1 MGKKT
6 YVEALSETVAKDAGK
21 LGENTRSKKGER
33 ERTMRD
39 VKGWVMMLFKKY
51 RYPFPPKAPPFQL
64 IFLER
69 REAGGGVLNSFLEKR
84 VIDSD
89 PFTMCVKEPKSRGNW
104 RGKIYSDNI
113 FVKTKCNILRVRCFT
128 EQTLHSWS
136 QHITCSVFNRTDPT
150 QQTCS
155 VRFNI

>member
-6 YVEALSETVAKDAGK
+6 YAEALSETVAEDAGK
-21 LGENTRSKKGER
+21 LGENARSKEGER

-39 VKGWVMMLFKKY
+39 VKGWVMMFKRY
-51 RYPFPPKAPPFQL
+51 SYPFPPKAPPFQL

-69 REAGGGVLNSFLEKR
+69 REAGGGVLNSFLEKC

-89 PFTMCVKEPKSRGNW
+89 SFIMCVKKPKSGGNW

-113 FVKTKCNILRVRCFT
+113 LVKTKI
-128 EQTLHSWS
+128 QY
-136 QHITCSVFNRTDPT
+136 ITCSVFYRTDPILMEAT
-150 QQTCS
+150 YY
-155 VRFNI
+155 VFGI